1 MYGPKAI
8 GLLGLITLASQV
20 RWIQEAYTDANK
32 LVNLAGVN
40 SGIDW
45 NSASALEYLGP
56 SALNKD
62 QQSQI
67 QAVLANVATVKDG
80 AAWWTPNWIRI
91 RCDDPLRRCSK
102 CVTPQEDEDQAV
114 VVAYA
119 RNPAQTGQKYP
130 DISFCPPFYGLR
142 NLDNAMAYGS
152 GFSNA
157 KNKFDLSNYEGRA
170 DTFLH
175 ELLHLDLAANS
186 VNNNPNPQ
194 VRDLSIRYG
203 STNPTGPR
211 WTKVYGPKLTKIL
224 ARFLP
229 ISRVS
234 TQTGYFIQRSDD
246 NLVLFA
252 LANYVQSK
260 LGYYPW
266 LPLVFDGLT
275 DAPKVPPN
283 HQSTDPFIG
292 YTSNGNNPVDFVNFT
307 TADNGGARNL
317 EDSGN
322 CPTVLSTGSGEDLDI
337 GAPNPTDAYPSSY
350 WDQRTKWLQSLDGG
364 ATVDTGS

>member
-1 MYGPKAI
+1 
-8 GLLGLITLASQV
+8 LQ
-20 RWIQEAYTDANK
+20 
-32 LVNLAGVN
+32 
-40 SGIDW
+40 
-45 NSASALEYLGP
+45 
-56 SALNKD
+56 
-62 QQSQI
+62 
-67 QAVLANVATVKDG
+67 
-80 AAWWTPNWIRI
+80 I
-91 RCDDPLRRCSK
+91 RCDDPAKRCSTQ

-119 RNPAQTGQKYP
+119 RNPAQAGQKYP

-142 NLDNAMAYGS
+142 NLDNSIAYGS
-152 GFSNA
+152 GFSNP
-157 KNKFDLSNYEGRA
+157 KNKFDLSYYEGRGKLQTDGSTTIFRRAGLTTVLYCIA

-175 ELLHLDLAANS
+175 ELLHLDLAADS
-186 VNNNPNPQ
+186 VNNSPNPQ
-194 VRDLSIRYG
+194 VRDLSIKYG
-203 STNPTGPR
+203 TTSPK

-229 ISRVS
+229 ISRAS

-275 DAPKVPPN
+275 DAPKLPPN
-283 HQSTDPFIG
+283 RQSTDPFIG
-292 YTSNGNNPVDFVNFT
+292 YNSNGDNPVDFVNFT

-317 EDSGN
+317 EDGGN
-322 CPTVLSTGSGEDLDI
+322 CPTVLSTGSGEELDI
-337 GAPNPTDAYPSSY
+337 GAPSPTDAYPSSY
-350 WDQRTKWLQSLDGG
+350 WDQRTKWLQSLDGA